1 MCQHAVDMQYV
12 NVNMQYVLNANM
24 QYASMQYAN
33 IQHAMTTLVLV
44 SSEIIHTTIC
54 IWRQVFLRGIAKI
67 AKFTCRFQYLH

>member
-1 MCQHAVDMQYV
+1 MQYVNVNMRYVNMQYV

-44 SSEIIHTTIC
+44 SSEIIHTTVWI
-54 IWRQVFLRGIAKI
+54 ISGII
-67 AKFTCRFQYLH
+67 YGH